1 MRHVIEAA
9 QQRLVFGR
17 LVIDVM
23 RTWHEHYA
31 PANEPFGSRLETF
44 FIGICVAVGDL
55 EGKPFSVSKIAA
67 YMDVPR
73 TTVRRKLQRLHRWG
87 LLRRE
92 GYRYYA
98 DERMLNSLIGMR
110 SYKRVRLLISKASE
124 ELDALDYG
132 ATDRFGH

>member
-23 RTWHEHYA
+23 RTLHGHYA

-98 DERMLNSLIGMR
+98 DERLLNSLIGMR

-132 ATDRFGH
+132 TTGRFGH